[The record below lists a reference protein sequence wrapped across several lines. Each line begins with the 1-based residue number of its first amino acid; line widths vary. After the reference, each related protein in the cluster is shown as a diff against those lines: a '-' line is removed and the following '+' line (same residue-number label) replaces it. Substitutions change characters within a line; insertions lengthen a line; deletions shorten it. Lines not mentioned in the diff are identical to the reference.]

1 MNDFSRPFVTAPE
14 TYDVLVIG
22 TGLAG
27 ITAAFRCAKEQ
38 ASVLLCSKTRLC
50 SGSSF
55 YPLMDTIHCQCTM
68 GPEDEAIF
76 LQDIAE
82 AGKGMNDPWMNQY
95 YVRHIRESLSFLSQ
109 IGIPVYKLPEPK
121 LACFASHPHD
131 LFFWKNWEEIRRI
144 LYTRAEE
151 ESTLTLKE
159 YISLCCLITA
169 DGQAAGAVF
178 YDSRQDLYVYVK
190 ARRIILASGGFGA
203 LYKHNLNSADV
214 AGEGHSAALKAGAPL
229 INLEFNQFIPGFL
242 SPVYKVVF
250 REGSLDYCQGLY
262 DEEGNELLSHYLAKE
277 EIKNCLAKRAPH
289 GPFTTSDG
297 SAPFDLALFEGA
309 LRAEERGVR
318 IEYDPAILSDSR
330 SYIADYTAWLKS
342 DFGLDI
348 SKDPIRIAPFFH
360 AANGGIL
367 VDHRCETGVRG
378 MFACGECAGGIHG
391 ADRLGGNA
399 SGSCLV
405 FGFLAAQSALADAS
419 ASLRF
424 PGRDD
429 AFHQFHACFSKEEDR
444 NLLER
449 DIAESSLRNPDQI
462 ITRVKE
468 LLWRY
473 GNVVRREDLL
483 KKACEEM
490 EEMKTHYCAWDFLSA
505 PDADPKQTQ
514 KALLAEHFL
523 TLAPA
528 ILESMRA
535 RRESRGSHY
544 REDYP
549 SMDSAYTLRFA
560 ARLENGRIQLEKR
573 PAILTLPPA
582 E

>member
-1 MNDFSRPFVTAPE
+1 M
-14 TYDVLVIG
+14 
-22 TGLAG
+22 
-27 ITAAFRCAKEQ
+27 
-38 ASVLLCSKTRLC
+38 
-50 SGSSF
+50 
-55 YPLMDTIHCQCTM
+55 
-68 GPEDEAIF
+68 
-76 LQDIAE
+76 
-82 AGKGMNDPWMNQY
+82 
-95 YVRHIRESLSFLSQ
+95 
-109 IGIPVYKLPEPK
+109 
-121 LACFASHPHD
+121 
-131 LFFWKNWEEIRRI
+131 
-144 LYTRAEE
+144 
-151 ESTLTLKE
+151 
-159 YISLCCLITA
+159 
-169 DGQAAGAVF
+169 
-178 YDSRQDLYVYVK
+178 
-190 ARRIILASGGFGA
+190 
-203 LYKHNLNSADV
+203 
-214 AGEGHSAALKAGAPL
+214 
-229 INLEFNQFIPGFL
+229 
-242 SPVYKVVF
+242 
-250 REGSLDYCQGLY
+250 
-262 DEEGNELLSHYLAKE
+262 
-277 EIKNCLAKRAPH
+277 
-289 GPFTTSDG
+289 
-297 SAPFDLALFEGA
+297 
-309 LRAEERGVR
+309 ERGVR
-318 IEYDPAILSDSR
+318 IAYDPAILSDSR

-429 AFHQFHACFSKEEDR
+429 AFRQFHACFSKKEDR